1 MKRDGDGTVASK
13 ALQSWGREETTPI
26 QGGGAVLA
34 MQLCVLMPPHLKHQH
49 YQLSDMFIYPHMCVC
64 IDTHIHVYVYICL
77 SPQMYVLCRSR
88 GYIWLSF
95 WRLEHTQH
103 VIGCHGLRERI

>member
-1 MKRDGDGTVASK
+1 MKRNGDGTVASK

-49 YQLSDMFIYPHMCVC
+49 YQLSDMFIYPHICVC
-64 IDTHIHVYVYICL
+64 IDTHIYMYMCIFASLHRCMYSGGAEATYGSL
-77 SPQMYVLCRSR
+77 S
-88 GYIWLSF
+88 GI
-95 WRLEHTQH
+95 
-103 VIGCHGLRERI
+103 